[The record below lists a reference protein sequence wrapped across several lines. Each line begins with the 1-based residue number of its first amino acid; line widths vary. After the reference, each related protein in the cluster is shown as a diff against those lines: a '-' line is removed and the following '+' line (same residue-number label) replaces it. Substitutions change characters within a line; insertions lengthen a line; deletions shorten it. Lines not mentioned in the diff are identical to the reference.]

1 MLIKVE
7 RKPEKFLPNFKR
19 VILRFLYY
27 NDERARVSIPKVMKA
42 TDNEIK
48 QFLEATLRDFSRRHR
63 SITRTFL
70 SHYEKI
76 LHLLDDFKV
85 DYENISLERK
95 LVLGSYFT
103 MEYSIESAAFFN
115 PSIVESPDQQHL
127 EPGMKRVIISFR
139 AIGEGHISSIVFRQ
153 GIIDSNCNFIFDLES
168 TFVRDAEILRHH
180 PYERNQFVER
190 LKKRNIPLELIEA
203 VTTQLPD
210 TFTYRQLEESVEKYS
225 SEKKDAKDDQYFLVR
240 LLWSADVYHEINFS
254 YDTNISE
261 RVIFPVT
268 SAESN
273 GIEDARFVRFTDD
286 DGKVTFYATYTAYN
300 GREISP
306 KILETKDFYHFTF
319 RPLYG
324 EGARNKNLALFP
336 RKINGKYVM
345 LSRIDGIRN
354 YIMTSDELNI
364 WENPILLQEPEYP
377 WEFVQIGNCGSPLET
392 EHGWLV
398 ITHGVGPVR
407 RYSLGATLLDLHDPS
422 IVIGRLKEPLLVPNE
437 IEREGYVPN
446 VIYTCGSI
454 LHNGNLVLPY
464 GESDYSTG
472 FATVKLSDLLEKIRN
487 GDS

>member
-7 RKPEKFLPNFKR
+7 RKPEKFRPNFKR

-27 NDERARVSIPKVMKA
+27 NDERARVIIPKVMSA
-42 TDNEIK
+42 SDEEIK
-48 QFLEATLRDFSRRHR
+48 RFLETTLRDFSRRHR
-63 SITRTFL
+63 SITRSFL
-70 SHYEKI
+70 SHFEKI
-76 LHLLDDFKV
+76 NHLVKEFCEDPEK
-85 DYENISLERK
+85 ISLERK

-115 PSIVESPDQQHL
+115 PSIVQSPDQENL

-153 GIIDSNCNFIFDLES
+153 GIIDNACNFHFEAES
-168 TFVRDAEILRHH
+168 KFVRDAEVIRHH
-180 PYERNQFVER
+180 AYEKEKFIHR
-190 LKKRNIPLELIEA
+190 LRKREIPDHVIEASVIPL
-203 VTTQLPD
+203 PD
-210 TFTYRQLEESVEKYS
+210 HFTYHELEKSVVSYLKTIPELTDEHS
-225 SEKKDAKDDQYFLVR
+225 HLVR
-240 LLWSADVYHEINFS
+240 LLWSADVYHELNFS

-286 DGKVTFYATYTAYN
+286 DGSVTFYATYTAYN

-324 EGARNKNLALFP
+324 EGASNKNLALFP

-345 LSRIDGIRN
+345 LSRVDGIRN

-364 WENPILLQEPEYP
+364 WEKPILLQEPEFP

-407 RYSLGATLLDLHDPS
+407 RYSLGATLLDLRDPT
-422 IVIGRLKEPLLVPNE
+422 IVAGRLKEPLLIANDE
-437 IEREGYVPN
+437 EREGYVPN
-446 VIYTCGSI
+446 VIYTCGSM

-464 GESDYSTG
+464 GESDYGTG
-472 FATVKLSDLLEKIRN
+472 FATVNLNELLDKIRN
-487 GDS
+487 GG